1 MSETVIRPSSLP
13 AWNDC
18 ARRVAANELLRGE
31 IEAKGIKLYRHKA
44 DVGAAIGHALHAGGA
59 YLLTAKRDGKPATL
73 EQGVVC
79 AVAAFRQEI
88 KDGCNF
94 DKKPG
99 VTSAHEAEKHIG
111 RMMFVYHAQV
121 LQLIDPDY
129 IEEELRA
136 DVGDGFVLV
145 GHPDTIEV
153 SPTLRDLKSGAD
165 TWPAG
170 AQLGGYVLLAKANE
184 FEINR
189 AIIDYIP
196 RASIDKPQPP
206 AEQIEYD
213 VAQSRREA
221 ARTISRIKAAVT
233 EYRKTSDIEA
243 IPANPMS
250 QLCSNRWCT
259 ARGTDFCKSWKH

>member
-1 MSETVIRPSSLP
+1 MTETVIRPSSLP

-31 IEAKGIKLYRHKA
+31 LEAKGIKLYHHKA
-44 DVGAAIGHALHAGGA
+44 DVGAAIGHALHAGA
-59 YLLTAKRDGKPATL
+59 ADLLKAKRDGNTGTIPHAT
-73 EQGVVC
+73 
-79 AVAAFRQEI
+79 AVAVVAFRQEI
-88 KDGCNF
+88 KDGCNY

-99 VTSAHEAEKHIG
+99 VTSAQEAEKHIG
-111 RMMFVYHAQV
+111 RMIFVYQQQV
-121 LQLIDPDY
+121 LPLIDPDY

-170 AQLGGYVLLAKANE
+170 AQLGGYILLAKANE
-184 FEINR
+184 FEIGK
-189 AIIDYIP
+189 AVIDYIP
-196 RASIDKPQPP
+196 RVSIDKPQPP

-213 VAQSRREA
+213 VTQCRREA
-221 ARTISRIKAAVT
+221 ARTIRRIKAAVS
-233 EYRKTSDIEA
+233 EYRETGDIEA

-250 QLCSNRWCT
+250 ALCSNRWCT
-259 ARGTDFCKSWKH
+259 ARGTEFCKSWKH